1 MPSSSG
7 QMIAR
12 AMPSALASREKPV
25 APLSPHIRPDLFV
38 SDIQSKKKAA
48 VIEELVGVLHRAGVT
63 RYPEAVRQ
71 AVAQREAL
79 GSTGIGK
86 GIAIPHARSTM
97 VSERAVV
104 VARSRR
110 GVDFEALDGHPVHLC
125 FLIVAPP
132 VEKDEL
138 YLQLLARI
146 VRGVRLVRTR
156 QKLLDAPDFD
166 AVRSILLR
174 AAGDEPA

>member
-1 MPSSSG
+1 MT
-7 QMIAR
+7 AK
-12 AMPSALASREKPV
+12 AMPNALASREKP
-25 APLSPHIRPDLFV
+25 ATPLNPHIRPELFV
-38 SDIQSKKKAA
+38 SDIQSRKKAA

-63 RYPEAVRQ
+63 KYPEAVRQ
-71 AVAQREAL
+71 AVAQREGL

-86 GIAIPHARSTM
+86 GIAVPHARSTM

-110 GVDFEALDGHPVHLC
+110 GVDFEALDGELVHLC

-132 VEKDEL
+132 VEKDEV

-146 VRGVRLVRTR
+146 VRGVRLARTR
-156 QKLLDAPDFD
+156 QRLLDAPDFE
-166 AVRSILLR
+166 AVRSILAR
-174 AAGDEPA
+174 AADD

>member
-1 MPSSSG
+1 
-7 QMIAR
+7 MIAR
-12 AMPSALASREKPV
+12 AMPNAPASREKP
-25 APLSPHIRPDLFV
+25 ATPLSPHIRPEFFV
-38 SDIQSKKKAA
+38 SDIQSRKKAA
-48 VIEELVGVLHRAGVT
+48 VIDELVGVLHRAGVT
-63 RYPEAVRQ
+63 KYPEAVRQ

-86 GIAIPHARSTM
+86 GIAVPHARSTM

-110 GVDFEALDGHPVHLC
+110 GVDFEALDGEPVHLC

-132 VEKDEL
+132 VEKDEV

-146 VRGVRLVRTR
+146 VRGVRLARTR
-156 QKLLDAPDFD
+156 QRLLDAPDFD

-174 AAGDEPA
+174 AADD